1 MDTTR
6 VALAHNIA
14 HGTVRR
20 IRQPAMW
27 PIPTCLT
34 SPTRAQAA
42 EQTSTAWAGI
52 TIVGGHEMAE
62 TITDQFPNGGWLDS
76 GGAEIWHKSARISS
90 SQAAAVGVKIR

>member
-62 TITDQFPNGGWLDS
+62 TITDQFPNGGWVD
-76 GGAEIWHKSARISS
+76 GKGAENGDKCAWIAPGQQGASAKRTL
-90 SQAAAVGVKIR
+90 